1 MVLPDDLL
9 SFLGWNNSDASFCNG
24 PYHITLGE
32 KLLNL
37 RRIAYA
43 CYFQELRNNQPVTQ
57 LLQRAY
63 GLLAQDAFS
72 VVNRASA
79 LASIVNTAWPLGS
92 WTFVH
97 PNRMYL
103 HVSLH
108 GRVCGIQR
116 KES

>member
-1 MVLPDDLL
+1 MVLPDELL
-9 SFLGWNNSDASFCNG
+9 SFLGWNNPDASSSNG
-24 PYHITLGE
+24 PYHITLEE

-63 GLLAQDAFS
+63 KLLAQDAFS
-72 VVNRASA
+72 VDSRLAA
-79 LASIVNTAWPLGS
+79 LAATVNAAWPPGS
-92 WTFVH
+92 WTFVN

-108 GRVCGIQR
+108 GRVCDIQR

>member
-1 MVLPDDLL
+1 MVLPDELL
-9 SFLGWNNSDASFCNG
+9 SFPGWNNSDASFCND
-24 PYHITLGE
+24 PYHITLEE
-32 KLLNL
+32 KLLVL
-37 RRIAYA
+37 RRTAYA

-72 VVNRASA
+72 VDNRATA
-79 LASIVNTAWPLGS
+79 LAATVNAAWPPGS
-92 WTFVH
+92 WTFIH

-103 HVSLH
+103 HVSSH